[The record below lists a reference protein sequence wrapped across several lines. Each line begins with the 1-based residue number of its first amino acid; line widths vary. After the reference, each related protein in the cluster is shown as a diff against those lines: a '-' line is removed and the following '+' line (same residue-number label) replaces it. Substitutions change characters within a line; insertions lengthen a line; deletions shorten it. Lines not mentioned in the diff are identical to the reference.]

1 MAIHLRRRE
10 FVTLIG
16 AAAWMPLAAQA
27 QPQVKLHRIGYLSS
41 PAGSAQPP
49 LVQAFRDGLHDF
61 GYVEGRSIAIEWRF
75 SRSNEELPSL
85 ANELVQLNLEAV
97 VATGGPAIRA
107 IKQLTDAT
115 PIVMAFSGDPIG
127 TGLIGSL
134 GRPGGNL
141 TGLSMISPDLSGK
154 RLEILKEALTT
165 IRRVATLWNP
175 DDPVYALELQR
186 TEPAA
191 LTFGISLQ
199 PIEVRV
205 PDDFAGAFVAM
216 TKSQA
221 DALIV
226 FAHGLTVLNRGK
238 LIELASR
245 HRLPTMYG
253 TRENATDGGL
263 MAYGP
268 SIKALYRRAAFY
280 VDKILKGAKPADLP
294 VEQPTMFELVIN
306 LKTAK
311 ALGIEIPQTLLAR
324 ADEVIE

>member
-1 MAIHLRRRE
+1 MPALKGADHPVAAIRPSRVSQRKSIVRPSVKHGIVPPLHGMTLTAGRMAIHLRRRE

-141 TGLSMISPDLSGK
+141 TGLSMMSPDLSGK
-154 RLEILKEALTT
+154 RLENSQGGI
-165 IRRVATLWNP
+165 
-175 DDPVYALELQR
+175 DDDQTGRHALESRRPGLCPR
-186 TEPAA
+186 TPADRGCRSHIWYFPAA
-191 LTFGISLQ
+191 D
-199 PIEVRV
+199 R
-205 PDDFAGAFVAM
+205 GASPGRFCGCIRCHDQ
-216 TKSQA
+216 KPGGRPHRICSRFDSSQS
-221 DALIV
+221 
-226 FAHGLTVLNRGK
+226 G
-238 LIELASR
+238 
-245 HRLPTMYG
+245 
-253 TRENATDGGL
+253 
-263 MAYGP
+263 
-268 SIKALYRRAAFY
+268 
-280 VDKILKGAKPADLP
+280 
-294 VEQPTMFELVIN
+294 
-306 LKTAK
+306 
-311 ALGIEIPQTLLAR
+311 
-324 ADEVIE
+324 